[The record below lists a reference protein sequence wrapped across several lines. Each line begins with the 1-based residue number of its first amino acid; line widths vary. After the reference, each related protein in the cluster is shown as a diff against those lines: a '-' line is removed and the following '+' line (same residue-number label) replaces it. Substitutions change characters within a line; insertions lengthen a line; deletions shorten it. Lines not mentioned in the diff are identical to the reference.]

1 MTPDLQ
7 REVESF
13 ASTYC
18 AAISAT
24 AMWNFLFPPLNPILC
39 GWAEGKPMQAE
50 GAEEVARF
58 FRVGAENMLTC
69 RMWDERYVTREL
81 APGRLPVRGHQP
93 PGIRSPRHP
102 R

>member
-13 ASTYC
+13 ASTILRRYFC
-18 AAISAT
+18 DSDVEFLISTFESDIVWLGGGEA
-24 AMWNFLFPPLNPILC
+24 
-39 GWAEGKPMQAE
+39 MQAE

-69 RMWDERYVTREL
+69 RMW
-81 APGRLPVRGHQP
+81 
-93 PGIRSPRHP
+93 
-102 R
+102 